1 MGHYNKEYERYY
13 KMVTNNKKVINKS
26 NKKYDDFNESLEG
39 NYKRNKNINLKSTL
53 IITTIGSLVLGG
65 ALLLCKY
72 SESGNEIYLYMKK
85 VCSTNF
91 YYKDILEER
100 YNKSNFLLGKNKA
113 EARNLVT
120 KENDDN
126 IELKPF
132 NDFQIVKNS
141 KEDILKE
148 SNNMPLENVK
158 SFKVINNIK
167 ENHIL
172 VSGEKNKVKSLLDGQ
187 LKEIGEDKNFGKF
200 ILLDHGDGVEIKYA
214 NLKQISLSND
224 KSIKEGECLGEYK
237 NDKDDISGV
246 IIQILING
254 QLKNPKDY
262 LKFK

>member
-1 MGHYNKEYERYY
+1 MGNYNKEYEKYY

-26 NKKYDDFNESLEG
+26 NKKYNDFNEVLEDS
-39 NYKRNKNINLKSTL
+39 YRRNKNIKIKNTL
-53 IITTIGSLVLGG
+53 IITTIGSLILGA
-65 ALLLCKY
+65 ALIVCKY
-72 SESGNEIYLYMKK
+72 SERGNEIYLYMKK

-91 YYKDILEER
+91 YYKDILKER
-100 YNKSNFLLGKNKA
+100 YDSDFFIEKNKT
-113 EARNLVT
+113 EVKNVVT
-120 KENDDN
+120 QENTNN

-132 NDFQIVKNS
+132 NDFQVVKNS
-141 KEDILKE
+141 KEDTLKE

-158 SFKVINNIK
+158 SFKVIDNIK

-172 VSGEKNKVKSLLDGQ
+172 ISGEKNKIKALLDGK
-187 LKEIGEDKNFGKF
+187 LKEIGEDKNLGKF

-214 NLKQISLSND
+214 NLKQIYLS
-224 KSIKEGECLGEYK
+224 KGKLIKEGECLGEYK
-237 NDKDDISGV
+237 NDRNEINGV